1 MNCPFSDIISYG
13 DVFFCIGLSATCLIY
28 WFTIFTG
35 GAGAPARDVILTRKT
50 HVPIVVV
57 FVGVGCVVCSTGH
70 IGCWSRFS
78 IEWWLCG
85 RWGVAFSS
93 VACLATSSSN
103 ASAPLSTTLSVCS
116 VWCWLINVRWNR
128 RVSWWCIRDSC
139 ADRRRRW
146 YV

>member
-1 MNCPFSDIISYG
+1 MNCPSADIISYG
-13 DVFFCIGLSATCLIY
+13 SVLFCIVLSAPCLMSLFVIV
-28 WFTIFTG
+28 TG
-35 GAGAPARDVILTRKT
+35 GAGVTAQDVISTRKT

-128 RVSWWCIRDSC
+128 RVRCCCIRDRC
-139 ADRRRRW
+139 AGRRRRW